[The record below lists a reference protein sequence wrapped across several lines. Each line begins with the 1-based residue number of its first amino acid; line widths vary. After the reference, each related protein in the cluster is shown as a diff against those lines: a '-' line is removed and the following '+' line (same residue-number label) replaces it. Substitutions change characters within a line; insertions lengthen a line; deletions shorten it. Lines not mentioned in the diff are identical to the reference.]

1 MHTPRIVGAA
11 AAAVVALLLA
21 EQQHAAP
28 AATPRA
34 AARTPASADGHYV
47 LVVEGDRDGLDV
59 TFASRKDA
67 AWAGAPKGFTSSW
80 RLLVVDDAGAE
91 LAEVPLDV
99 RPFATG
105 VNSKGKPA
113 VVHGCVVV
121 DSKIGMLVNAPRYA
135 QAASYRFSRTDAAGV
150 VTQLGEVTANQVR
163 DLSGEPR

>member
-1 MHTPRIVGAA
+1 MCI
-11 AAAVVALLLA
+11 
-21 EQQHAAP
+21 
-28 AATPRA
+28 
-34 AARTPASADGHYV
+34 
-47 LVVEGDRDGLDV
+47 RD
-59 TFASRKDA
+59 S
-67 AWAGAPKGFTSSW
+67 TSSW